1 MSIYGAMRTSIS
13 GMNVQA
19 DRLSS
24 ISDNVA
30 NVGTTGYKRSST
42 EFSTVVLQAAELQY
56 ESGAVELRPRRHV
69 SEQGA
74 FDYSSSVTDLAISGE
89 GFFVVENSSGSILL
103 TRAGAFVPDQD
114 GNLVNSAGAKLLGY
128 DVGGALGG
136 PVANGPAGLEPV
148 NVGALALSAEP
159 STGGS
164 LQANLPAG
172 AATVAAVNLPSTNAA
187 AASYSARTSLVAYD
201 NIGTEVTLD
210 LYFSKSAASDW
221 EVAVFDRST
230 ASATG
235 GFPYSAGPLTT
246 STIAFDGS
254 TGRLAAASPT
264 SVSVAVP
271 NGETAVIDLKQVSQ
285 FSAEFAIFDADMNGT
300 GATPIEKVDI
310 GADGV
315 LTVVYENGS
324 RTPAYRI
331 PIAHVRSP
339 DRMEAVTGNL
349 FLPTS
354 SSGEMLIGSAGSG
367 GMGSVVSGALEQ
379 STVDIAQE
387 LTDMIEAQRNY
398 TANSRVFQTSSDLTD
413 VLVNLRS

>member
-1 MSIYGAMRTSIS
+1 
-13 GMNVQA
+13 MNVQA

-30 NVGTTGYKRSST
+30 NVGTTGYKRSTT

-56 ESGAVELRPRRHV
+56 ESGAVEVRPRRHV

-74 FDYSSSVTDLAISGE
+74 FDYSSSVTDLAISGV
-89 GFFVVENSSGSILL
+89 GFFVVESTSGSVLL
-103 TRAGAFVPDQD
+103 TRAGAFVPDRD

-128 DVGGALGG
+128 DLGDVLGG

-148 NVGALALSAEP
+148 NVGALALSALP
-159 STGGS
+159 STSGS

-172 AATVAAVNLPSTNAA
+172 AATIVAADLPGANAA
-187 AASYSARTSLVAYD
+187 TANYSARTSLVAYD

-210 LYFSKSAASDW
+210 LYFSKSAAANDW
-221 EVAVFDRST
+221 EVAVFDRSA

-235 GFPYSAGPLTT
+235 GFPYTAGPLTT
-246 STIAFDGS
+246 STITFDGS
-254 TGRLAAASPT
+254 TGRLATASPT
-264 SVSVAVP
+264 SISVAVP
-271 NGETAVIDLKQVSQ
+271 NGATAVVDLEQLSQ
-285 FSAEFAIFDADMNGT
+285 FSADFAIFDADMNGT

-310 GADGV
+310 GSDGV
-315 LTVVYENGS
+315 MTVVYENGS

-339 DRMEAVTGNL
+339 DRMNAVTGNL
-349 FLPTS
+349 FQPTS
-354 SSGEMLIGSAGSG
+354 SSGEMLIGSAGAG
-367 GMGSVVSGALEQ
+367 GMGSVVAGALEQ

-387 LTDMIEAQRNY
+387 LTAMIEAQRNY

>member
-1 MSIYGAMRTSIS
+1 MRTSIS

-30 NVGTTGYKRSST
+30 NVGTTGYKRSTT

-56 ESGAVELRPRRHV
+56 ESGAVEVRPRRHV

-74 FDYSSSVTDLAISGE
+74 FDYSSSVTDLAISGV
-89 GFFVVENSSGSILL
+89 GFFVVESTSGSVLL
-103 TRAGAFVPDQD
+103 TRAGAFVPDRD

-128 DVGGALGG
+128 DLGDVLGG

-148 NVGALALSAEP
+148 NVGALAVSALP
-159 STGGS
+159 STSGS

-172 AATVAAVNLPSTNAA
+172 AATIVAADLPGANAA
-187 AASYSARTSLVAYD
+187 TANYSARTSLVAYD

-210 LYFSKSAASDW
+210 LYFSKSAAANDW
-221 EVAVFDRST
+221 EVAVFDRSA

-235 GFPYSAGPLTT
+235 GFPYTAGPLTT
-246 STIAFDGS
+246 STITFDGS
-254 TGRLAAASPT
+254 TGRLATASPT
-264 SVSVAVP
+264 SISVAVP
-271 NGETAVIDLKQVSQ
+271 NGATAVVDLEQLSQ
-285 FSAEFAIFDADMNGT
+285 FSADFAIFDADMNGT

-310 GADGV
+310 GSDGV
-315 LTVVYENGS
+315 MTVVYENGS

-339 DRMEAVTGNL
+339 DRMNAVTGNL
-349 FLPTS
+349 FQPTS
-354 SSGEMLIGSAGSG
+354 SSGEMLIGSAGAG
-367 GMGSVVSGALEQ
+367 GMGSVVAGALEQ

-387 LTDMIEAQRNY
+387 LTAMIEAQRNY

>member
-13 GMNVQA
+13 GMNSQA

-42 EFSTVVLQAAELQY
+42 EFSTVVLQASEMQY
-56 ESGAVELRPRRHV
+56 ESGAVEVRPRRHV

-89 GFFVVENSSGSILL
+89 GFFVVENSSGSVML

-114 GNLVNSAGAKLLGY
+114 GNLVNSAGARLLGY
-128 DVGGALGG
+128 DLGDALGG
-136 PVANGPAGLEPV
+136 PVANGSAGLTSV
-148 NVGALALSAEP
+148 NVGALALSAQP
-159 STGGS
+159 STSGS

-172 AATVAAVNLPSTNAA
+172 ATVVAAANLPSTNAA

-201 NIGTEVTLD
+201 NIGTQVTLD
-210 LYFSKSAASDW
+210 LYFSKSAASNW
-221 EVAVFDRST
+221 EVAVFDRSA
-230 ASATG
+230 ASTTG
-235 GFPYSAGPLTT
+235 GFPYSAGPLST
-246 STIAFDGS
+246 STITFDGA
-254 TGRLAAASPT
+254 TGRLAATSPT
-264 SVSVAVP
+264 SFSVAVP
-271 NGETAVIDLKQVSQ
+271 NGQTAAIDLTQVSQ
-285 FSAEFAIFDADMNGT
+285 FSADFAIFDADMNGT
-300 GATPIEKVDI
+300 APTPIEKVDI
-310 GADGV
+310 GANGV

-331 PIAHVRSP
+331 PVAHVRSP

-354 SSGEMLIGSAGSG
+354 TSGEMLIGSAGSG

-387 LTDMIEAQRNY
+387 LTAMIEAQRNY

-413 VLVNLRS
+413 VLVNL